1 MCFWLTLRGCDDRG
15 LQPSPL
21 LPIFLIVAVDI
32 LGYTIILPLLPF
44 YAERMGGTPAIIGLL
59 VATYAV
65 CQLVAGPILGRL
77 SDQWG
82 RRPLLLVSQVGTFAG
97 FLMLAYAPSLG
108 FVFLSRAIDGITAGN
123 LSLAQAYISD
133 VTRPE
138 ERARSFGI
146 IGIAFGM
153 GFLLGPAISGT
164 LAQFGYQYPVLAAA
178 GLSALSIAATYF
190 LLPGNPPRVAG
201 ADGGPVGPGG
211 KRLGLLEWDQYGKY
225 FRDPAL
231 APLLGKFFSYVF
243 SFGVFVGGFALFC
256 ERRYTWNGRPFGPR
270 EVGYA
275 FAYAGLL
282 GAILQGGMLGRL
294 VKRFGE
300 KRLMAVGFVSVFAG
314 YLTLGFAYTVLQ
326 LGLVITI
333 SALGGTVRP
342 IVTSLITQVSGR
354 EEQGAV
360 LGLTQS
366 LTSVGQIVAPI
377 LAGLLIEHHL
387 LTTWALVAAGIGG
400 AGWLI
405 PLRPT
410 SPQTKPTH

>member
-1 MCFWLTLRGCDDRG
+1 LHR
-15 LQPSPL
+15 SPL
-21 LPIFLIVAVDI
+21 FPIFLIVAVDI

-44 YAERMGGTPAIIGLL
+44 YAERMGATPAVIGLL

-82 RRPLLLVSQVGTFAG
+82 RRPLLLVSQLGTLIG
-97 FLMLAYAPSLG
+97 FLMLAYAPSLAL
-108 FVFLSRAIDGITAGN
+108 VFASRAIDGITAGN

-138 ERARSFGI
+138 DRARSFGI

-153 GFLLGPAISGT
+153 GFLVGPAISGT

-178 GLSALSIAATYF
+178 ALSALSIVATFF
-190 LLPGNPPRVAG
+190 LLPANPPRL
-201 ADGGPVGPGG
+201 ADDGDPGPGG
-211 KRLGLLEWDQYGKY
+211 KRLGLLEWNRYAEY
-225 FRDPAL
+225 FRNPVL
-231 APLLGKFFSYVF
+231 APLLAKFFSYVF

-256 ERRYTWNGRPFGPR
+256 ERRYTWNGQPFGPR

-282 GAILQGGMLGRL
+282 GAILQGGLLGRL

-300 KRLMAVGFVSVFAG
+300 KNLLALGFVSVILG
-314 YLTLGFAYTVLQ
+314 YVTLGFAFTVAQ
-326 LGLVITI
+326 LAVVITI
-333 SALGGTVRP
+333 SALGGMVRP
-342 IVTSLITQVSGR
+342 VVTSLITQASGR
-354 EEQGAV
+354 DEQGSV

-366 LTSVGQIVAPI
+366 LTSVGQIIAPV
-377 LAGLLIEHHL
+377 LAGFLIEHHL
-387 LTTWALVAAGIGG
+387 LTTWALVAAGIGA
-400 AGWLI
+400 AGWLV

-410 SPQTKPTH
+410 PLEENLRKAPSADHA